1 MQQLLSNEWY
11 RNHINGEQEVMIGYS
26 DSGKDAGR
34 MAAAWGLYEVQE
46 SLVRV
51 AAVCITVTDIVATDV
66 PGTCDAL
73 SCPVFHGIV
82 CIRTGVW
89 RQAYPVPRTRRHCRT
104 WWRPDPS
111 CHPVAAAKHGQ
122 WQHQSHCAGMSAPLQ
137 YARTA

>member
-51 AAVCITVTDIVATDV
+51 AAVRILFIAAVCGAVCLHPTRGAFTS
-66 PGTCDAL
+66 
-73 SCPVFHGIV
+73 SCLAQEYGVKLTLFHGRGGTVGRGGGPTHLAILSQPPNTV
-82 CIRTGVW
+82 NGSIRVTVQV
-89 RQAYPVPRTRRHCRT
+89 R
-104 WWRPDPS
+104 
-111 CHPVAAAKHGQ
+111 
-122 WQHQSHCAGMSAPLQ
+122 
-137 YARTA
+137 

>member
-51 AAVCITVTDIVATDV
+51 ATVRT
-66 PGTCDAL
+66 AL
-73 SCPVFHGIV
+73 FLFLIS
-82 CIRTGVW
+82 R
-89 RQAYPVPRTRRHCRT
+89 RTRLST
-104 WWRPDPS
+104 E
-111 CHPVAAAKHGQ
+111 
-122 WQHQSHCAGMSAPLQ
+122 
-137 YARTA
+137 

>member
-51 AAVCITVTDIVATDV
+51 AAVRILFIAAVCGAV
-66 PGTCDAL
+66 CLHRDAWCL
-73 SCPVFHGIV
+73 HKLVS
-82 CIRTGVW
+82 RSGVR
-89 RQAYPVPRTRRHCRT
+89 RQAHSVPWSWRHCGAR
-104 WWRPDPS
+104 WRPHAS
-111 CHPVAAAKHGQ
+111 CHLVAAAKHSQ
-122 WQHQSHCAGMSAPLQ
+122 WQHQGHCAGTLASS
-137 YARTA
+137 